1 LFSVDAFLYMF
12 THRYR
17 YYLALFLSV
26 YTYLNTE
33 FCNVYEHFGIE
44 ISWYYA
50 CATIFLITFS
60 TLEINRLVEPL
71 LKKRI
76 HPEHNTFR
84 FPLVF
89 FLCSGLIASMV
100 TTIVVLTMGMLVH
113 DYPFSQNVTPLK
125 LNLTYVSLVNLLYH
139 LINTVIYYYK
149 SFRIKQQQ
157 AETLKKLNSQAE
169 LQLIKSQINPHF
181 LFNNLNVL
189 SALVMKNTED
199 ANKFIEV
206 FSNVYRYVLT
216 AKEAELV
223 DLSTE
228 LEHINEYVFLLEK
241 RFGTGLKVNIN
252 ANAASENYYLI
263 PAALQLLVENAI
275 KHNIISKVK
284 PLTIDIATNT
294 SNQIVVTNNLQRK
307 AHQEPSSQIGL
318 NSIIKRYRLLAKD
331 EVLINNDGI
340 IFSVALPLLQTN
352 KIAYGHTYR

>member
-1 LFSVDAFLYMF
+1 MLFYMF

-50 CATIFLITFS
+50 LVTISLITFS
-60 TLEINRLVEPL
+60 TLEINRLIEPL

-76 HPEHNTFR
+76 RPDRNTFR
-84 FPLVF
+84 FPLIF
-89 FLCSGLIASMV
+89 FLSSGIIASIV
-100 TTIVVLTMGMLVH
+100 TTSVVLIMGMVVH
-113 DYPFSQNVTPLK
+113 DYPFSENITPLK

-149 SFRIKQQQ
+149 SYRLKQQQ

-169 LQLIKSQINPHF
+169 LELIKSQINPHF

-216 AKEAELV
+216 SNHTELIE
-223 DLSTE
+223 LNTE

-241 RFGTGLKVNIN
+241 RFGAGLKVNIN
-252 ANAASENYYLI
+252 TDSASENHYLI

-275 KHNIISKVK
+275 KHNIISKVR
-284 PLTIDIATNT
+284 PLNINIETNT
-294 SNQIVVTNNLQRK
+294 SNQIVVTNNLQVKEHR
-307 AHQEPSSQIGL
+307 ESSSQFGL
-318 NSIIKRYRLLAKD
+318 NSIIKRYKLLAKE
-331 EVLINNDGI
+331 EVRINNDGN
-340 IFSVALPLLQTN
+340 IFSVALPLLQIN
-352 KIAYGHTYR
+352 KMTYGHTHR